1 MGTRRMACAWALG
14 LMGAGAWATWEA
26 TGARA
31 AANPQV
37 SSGPVG
43 IVRGQTAHFSLTNV
57 GDERGL
63 AVDGGRFYDA
73 AGNVVTE
80 CTGSRLGLGQIF
92 ACDFDGGRLDVAGRI
107 EVTAVIA
114 FHGHESDV
122 AASLQVFDNVDGS
135 TRMGWGPN
143 HDETLVR
150 DIADGETR

>member
-1 MGTRRMACAWALG
+1 MEARRMACACVLG
-14 LMGAGAWATWEA
+14 LMGAGAWVAWEA

-43 IVRGQTAHFSLTNV
+43 IVRGQTVRFSLTNV

-80 CTGSRLGLGQIF
+80 CPASRLGLGQIF
-92 ACDFDGGRLDVAGRI
+92 ACDFDGARLDVAGRI

-122 AASLQVFDNVDGS
+122 AASVQVFDNADGAS
-135 TRMGWGPN
+135 RLGWTNN

-150 DIADGETR
+150 DLE